1 MNQETLLE
9 QILVYTGSNAY
20 VKTLQSS
27 LIQGATL
34 NTMQLNLAKKFIT
47 THAIDKSDKTILP
60 KEILKEF
67 PIKWDKYKHRMPF
80 DFQQEAIQFLLNKNR
95 AILADEMGVG
105 KTTSA
110 IIAGLEAKC
119 KKILIVCPNTLKYNW
134 KKELSFYT
142 DVEVTVIDKEWK
154 LDKISIINYDKLA
167 KFSKEIEKTKFDL
180 VIADEAHYLKGASQR
195 FKAFSKISNRAQRVW
210 LLTGTPIANR
220 PIDFYNL
227 LKLCKHDL
235 GKRKDDFVPKFCG
248 GVKSYWGYQTDGA
261 SNLKELHY
269 KTQDI
274 ILRRTKSQVLTLPP
288 KTRQPIY
295 LKLANQKGYDQ
306 AIQKYYEQK
315 FFLDL
320 ESDDIFDLS
329 IAENYLVE
337 LSILRQFTA
346 LEKVNDGTTTELIDN
361 CLDAGKK
368 VIIYT
373 NYRAVIDTLVEKYK
387 GKILY
392 IDGRVSPEDRQKN
405 VDLFQN
411 DPRYQIIV
419 NNFKAAST
427 GITLTASD
435 TMIINDLDWSPA
447 NVGQAEDRFYRI
459 GQDKAVT
466 ILYPLYQDSIE
477 DMMFSM
483 FIQKF
488 QDISLAIDGIQS
500 APFDKKELYKLL
512 KNKKA

>member
-1 MNQETLLE
+1 MNQESLLE
-9 QILVYTGSNAY
+9 QILVYTGTNTY
-20 VKTLQSS
+20 VRTLQTT
-27 LIQGATL
+27 LLNGGTL
-34 NTMQLNLAKKFIT
+34 NSTQLTLAKKFIT
-47 THAIDKSDKTILP
+47 THAIQSDDKSIIP
-60 KEILKEF
+60 KPVLKEF

-110 IIAGLEAKC
+110 IIAGLEAGC

-134 KKELSFYT
+134 KKELEFYT
-142 DVEVTVIDKEWK
+142 KAEITIIDKDWK
-154 LDKISIINYDKLA
+154 LDKISIINYDKLS
-167 KFSKEIEKTKFDL
+167 KFSKQIEKSKFDL

-195 FKAFSKISNRAQRVW
+195 YKAFAKISNRAQRVW

-248 GVKSYWGYQTDGA
+248 GVKTYWGYQTDGA

-274 ILRRTKSQVLTLPP
+274 ILRRTKAQVLTLPP
-288 KTRQPIY
+288 KTRQPVY
-295 LKLANQKGYDQ
+295 LKLNNQKGYDK
-306 AIQKYYEQK
+306 AIESYYLQK
-315 FFLDL
+315 FYLDL

-329 IAENYLVE
+329 VAENYLVE

-346 LEKVNDGTTTELIDN
+346 LEKINDGTTTELIDN
-361 CLDAGKK
+361 CLDANKK

-373 NYRAVIDTLVEKYK
+373 NYRAVIDTLIEKYK
-387 GKILY
+387 GKILF
-392 IDGRVSPEDRQKN
+392 IDGRVSAEDRQKA
-405 VDLFQN
+405 VDSFQTN
-411 DPRYQIIV
+411 DKYKIIV
-419 NNFKAAST
+419 CNFKAAST
-427 GITLTASD
+427 GITLTAAD
-435 TMIINDLDWSPA
+435 TMIINDLDWSPS
-447 NVGQAEDRFYRI
+447 NVGQAEDRFFRI
-459 GQDKAVT
+459 GQDKPVT
-466 ILYPLYQDSIE
+466 VLYPLYQDTIE

-483 FIQKF
+483 FIHKF
-488 QDISLAIDGIQS
+488 KDISMAIDGIDS
-500 APFDKKELYKLL
+500 APFDKKHLYQLM
-512 KNKKA
+512 KNKKS